1 MRCALVILCAVA
13 LLLTACGGGGPEEPD
28 GVPPFE
34 DTQSEQP
41 APDNSDASTVSGKP
55 DAPPVTD
62 EPAPDD
68 TQTPP
73 VPDEPPSVPD
83 EPDDTDAQ
91 LLGEL
96 LPEVTAVG
104 EGVSVGKLS
113 YDSSPDSCTVYL
125 PEGQAYVPFLVLSA
139 DYGGNA
145 LLLRR
150 DVLPEARPFNN
161 YGAAYEDSAIDRF
174 LNGEYLQRLDAV
186 KDLIRA
192 SEIVVTDADA
202 LGVSGTAVKTLTRNV
217 FLLSCAETG
226 FTEIVN
232 AGTEGAALSYFD
244 APEHRIAYGENGAA
258 ASWRLRTPDAY
269 YASVVY
275 GVGPDGSLRRKRR
288 PSGAVRRARRA
299 SVPYGGY
306 CRRTDGLFPTIRRPE
321 YEKTTFPT
329 HCFDCGCGFAG
340 AFAGRVVR
348 PAQAA
353 ASG

>member
-28 GVPPFE
+28 GVPLFE
-34 DTQSEQP
+34 DTQSGQP
-41 APDNSDASTVSGKP
+41 APDKSDASTVSGDTDAQAAPDESDETSAPDEQDAPSVTDEP
-55 DAPPVTD
+55 DAPPV
-62 EPAPDD
+62 PDD
-68 TQTPP
+68 T
-73 VPDEPPSVPD
+73 PSAPD
-83 EPDDTDAQ
+83 EPDEPSISDEPDAQ

-104 EGVSVGKLS
+104 EGVNVGKLA

-125 PEGQAYVPFLVLSA
+125 PEGPAYVPFLVLSA

-150 DVLPEARPFNN
+150 DVLPEARPFNS

-192 SEIVVTDADA
+192 SEILVTDADA

-244 APEHRIAYGENGAA
+244 APERRIAYGENGAA

-275 GVGPDGSLRRKRR
+275 GVGPDGSL
-288 PSGAVRRARRA
+288 GNGNA
-299 SVPYGGY
+299 YDENG
-306 CRRTDGLFPTIRRPE
+306 
-321 YEKTTFPT
+321 
-329 HCFDCGCGFAG
+329 
-340 AFAGRVVR
+340 VR
-348 PAQAA
+348 PALCVAPDAQAFPTA
-353 ASG
+353 DIVAGQTVYFLK

>member
-13 LLLTACGGGGPEEPD
+13 LLLTACGGAGVEEPD
-28 GVPPFE
+28 DFPSFE

-41 APDNSDASTVSGKP
+41 TPDKPGASTVSGDTDAQSVSGEP
-55 DAPPVTD
+55 DAPPVHDETD
-62 EPAPDD
+62 EPSPPDEQDAQSSLDD
-68 TQTPP
+68 T
-73 VPDEPPSVPD
+73 PSVPD

-104 EGVSVGKLS
+104 EGVSVGKLA
-113 YDSSPDSCTVYL
+113 YDSSPDSCVVYL
-125 PEGQAYVPFLVLSA
+125 PEGQAYVPFLALSA

-174 LNGEYLQRLDAV
+174 LNGEYFQRLDAV

-244 APEHRIAYGENGAA
+244 APERRIAYGENGAA

-275 GVGPDGSLRRKRR
+275 GVGPDGSL
-288 PSGAVRRARRA
+288 GNGNA
-299 SVPYGGY
+299 YDENG
-306 CRRTDGLFPTIRRPE
+306 
-321 YEKTTFPT
+321 
-329 HCFDCGCGFAG
+329 
-340 AFAGRVVR
+340 VR
-348 PAQAA
+348 PALCVAPDAQAFPTA
-353 ASG
+353 DIVAGQTVYFLQ

>member
-1 MRCALVILCAVA
+1 MRFDCRPLVILCAVA

-28 GVPPFE
+28 DLPPLE
-34 DTQSEQP
+34 DTQSGQTAPDEVGAPTISGDTDAQP
-41 APDNSDASTVSGKP
+41 APDEPGETSAPDEP
-55 DAPPVTD
+55 DAPSVSD
-62 EPAPDD
+62 EPAPDDTPSAPDEPDEQPAPDD

-73 VPDEPPSVPD
+73 ATDEQ
-83 EPDDTDAQ
+83 DAQ

-96 LPEVTAVG
+96 LPEATAVG

-150 DVLPEARPFNN
+150 DVLPEPRPFNS

-192 SEIVVTDADA
+192 SEILVTDADA

-217 FLLSCAETG
+217 FLLSCAEIG

-244 APEHRIAYGENGAA
+244 APERRIAYQENGAA

-275 GVGPDGSLRRKRR
+275 GVGPDGSL
-288 PSGAVRRARRA
+288 GNGNA
-299 SVPYGGY
+299 YDENG
-306 CRRTDGLFPTIRRPE
+306 
-321 YEKTTFPT
+321 
-329 HCFDCGCGFAG
+329 
-340 AFAGRVVR
+340 VR
-348 PAQAA
+348 PALCVAPDAQAFPTA
-353 ASG
+353 DILAGQTVYFLK